1 MLRPYL
7 IRPVDLLLAFR
18 TVTGPMKRLVSKFVP
33 EVLLLAAAAA
43 LLTMPSLRGT
53 ATGLATVFPF
63 AVVAA
68 ALLLG
73 WRFNRSRLVFAI
85 ALLALTEY
93 LLLKGVDTPR
103 ERVYFHALTFLLPIN
118 LALVAL
124 LPERGTLTPAGL
136 LRWVLLG
143 VEVLAVVFLA
153 QSFPDKALK
162 FLTARLLPGRLTAWT
177 PIAQPS
183 IVAFIAIGALLALA
197 WWSEP
202 QSPVRGYCYALIAVF
217 AALSSPAAGP
227 GQEIW
232 LATAGLILVI
242 AVIEASYMMAYRDGL
257 TELPGRR
264 ALNEALPRLS
274 GQFSVAMVDVDHFK
288 RFNDTYGHDA
298 GDHVLRLVAARLAQ
312 APGGGTAYRYGGEE
326 FALVFPGKGQDEC
339 LPHLEELREIV
350 ETSRFTM
357 RRRFR
362 PRVKPKNDK
371 GKKSRQ
377 AITITVSIGVAE
389 RNHRNTSPDQVV
401 QAADK
406 ALYRAKEAGRNRVS
420 I

>member
-1 MLRPYL
+1 
-7 IRPVDLLLAFR
+7 
-18 TVTGPMKRLVSKFVP
+18 MKRLVSKLVP
-33 EVLLLAAAAA
+33 EVPILLAAA
-43 LLTMPSLRGT
+43 LLLMLPALRGT

-63 AVVAA
+63 TVVAA

-93 LLLKGVDTPR
+93 LLLKGVEVPR
-103 ERVYFHALTFLLPIN
+103 DRFDFQAMTFLLPIN

-136 LRWVLLG
+136 LRWVFLG
-143 VEVLAVVFLA
+143 VQVLVVVFLA
-153 QSFPDKALK
+153 QSFQDKALT
-162 FLTARLLPGRLTAWT
+162 FLTARLFPGRFSAWT
-177 PIAQPS
+177 PLSQPS
-183 IVAFIAIGALLALA
+183 IIAFVAIGALLAMA
-197 WWSEP
+197 WMREP

-217 AALSSPAAGP
+217 GALSWRRTGP
-227 GQEIW
+227 GQEIL

-264 ALNEALPRLS
+264 ALNEALLRLS
-274 GQFSVAMVDVDHFK
+274 GQFAVAMVDVDHFK

-371 GKKSRQ
+371 ERKSRQ

-389 RNHRNTSPDQVV
+389 RNHRNASPDQVV

-420 I
+420 T

>member
-1 MLRPYL
+1 
-7 IRPVDLLLAFR
+7 
-18 TVTGPMKRLVSKFVP
+18 MKRIFSKFVP
-33 EVLLLAAAAA
+33 EVPILIGALLLVTLPA
-43 LLTMPSLRGT
+43 LRGI
-53 ATGLATVFPF
+53 ASGLATVFPF
-63 AVVAA
+63 TVVAA

-73 WRFNRSRLVFAI
+73 WRFNRSRLVFSV

-93 LLLKGVDTPR
+93 VLLQGFDTQR
-103 ERVYFHALTFLLPIN
+103 ERIFFHALTFLLPIN
-118 LALVAL
+118 VALVAL

-136 LRWVLLG
+136 VRWVLLA
-143 VEVLAVVFLA
+143 VQLIIVVFLVQA
-153 QSFPDKALK
+153 FADQSLK
-162 FLTARLLPGRLTAWT
+162 FLTTRLLPAGLTAWT
-177 PIAQPS
+177 PIRQPA
-183 IVAFIAIGALLALA
+183 IIAFLTIGVLLTMA
-197 WWSEP
+197 WLREP
-202 QSPVRGYCYALIAVF
+202 QSPVRGYFYALLAVF
-217 AALSSPAAGP
+217 AALSWPAAGP
-227 GQEIW
+227 GQELW
-232 LATAGLILVI
+232 LATAGLILVV

-257 TELPGRR
+257 TELPSRR

-274 GQFSVAMVDVDHFK
+274 GQYTVAMVDVDHFK

-312 APGGGTAYRYGGEE
+312 ASGGGTAYRYGGEE
-326 FALVFPGKGQDEC
+326 FALVFPGKGQEEC
-339 LPHLEELREIV
+339 LPHLEELRETV

-389 RNHRNTSPDQVV
+389 RNHRNASPDQVV

-406 ALYRAKEAGRNRVS
+406 ALYRAKEGGRNRVTT
-420 I
+420 

>member
-1 MLRPYL
+1 
-7 IRPVDLLLAFR
+7 
-18 TVTGPMKRLVSKFVP
+18 MKRFFSRLVP
-33 EVLLLAAAAA
+33 EVPILVAVAL
-43 LLTMPSLRGT
+43 LLTMPSLRSVAAGV
-53 ATGLATVFPF
+53 ATVYPF
-63 AVVAA
+63 TVGAA

-85 ALLALTEY
+85 ALIALTEY
-93 LLLKGVDTPR
+93 VLLRGLNTPQD
-103 ERVYFHALTFLLPIN
+103 RVYFHALTFLLPIN

-124 LPERGTLTPAGL
+124 LPERGTITPAGL
-136 LRWVLLG
+136 VRWVLL
-143 VEVLAVVFLA
+143 AVQAIIVAFLA
-153 QSFPDKALK
+153 RAYPEQTLG
-162 FLTARLLPGRLTAWT
+162 FLTTRVVPASLTAWT
-177 PIAQPS
+177 PVLQPAIIAF
-183 IVAFIAIGALLALA
+183 VVIGALLIMA
-197 WWSEP
+197 WFREP
-202 QSPVRGYCYALIAVF
+202 QSPVRGYCYALAAVF
-217 AALSSPAAGP
+217 IALAWNAPGS
-227 GQEIW
+227 GQEMW
-232 LATAGLILVI
+232 LATAGLILVV

-312 APGGGTAYRYGGEE
+312 ATGGGTAYRYGGEE
-326 FALVFPGKGQDEC
+326 FALVFPGKGVEEC
-339 LPHLEELREIV
+339 LPHLEELRETV

-362 PRVKPKNDK
+362 PRNKPKADK
-371 GKKSRQ
+371 GRKTRQ

-389 RNHRNTSPDQVV
+389 RNHRHANPDQVV

-406 ALYRAKEAGRNRVS
+406 ALYRAKEAGRNRVAT
-420 I
+420 

>member
-1 MLRPYL
+1 
-7 IRPVDLLLAFR
+7 
-18 TVTGPMKRLVSKFVP
+18 MKRVLAKVVP
-33 EVLLLAAAAA
+33 EVPILVGTFLLLT
-43 LLTMPSLRGT
+43 LPTLQGT
-53 ATGLATVFPF
+53 ASGLATVIPF
-63 AVVAA
+63 TVVAA

-85 ALLALTEY
+85 ALLALTAY
-93 LLLKGVDTPR
+93 MLLRGIDTAR
-103 ERVYFHALTFLLPIN
+103 DDVLYHALTFLLPIN

-136 LRWVLLG
+136 LRWVLLAAQIII
-143 VEVLAVVFLA
+143 VLFLA
-153 QSFPDKALK
+153 QPAFAAKTLS
-162 FLTARLLPGRLTAWT
+162 FLTVRVLPARVMAWT
-177 PIAQPS
+177 PVQQPS
-183 IVAFIAIGALLALA
+183 IIAFAVIGVLLVMA
-197 WWSEP
+197 WIREP
-202 QSPVRGYCYALIAVF
+202 QSPVRGYFYALIAVF
-217 AALSSPAAGP
+217 AAFSWRAEGP
-227 GQEIW
+227 GQELW
-232 LATAGLILVI
+232 LATAGLVLVV
-242 AVIEASYMMAYRDGL
+242 AVIEASYLMAYRDGL

-274 GQFSVAMVDVDHFK
+274 GQFTVAMVDVDHFK

-339 LPHLEELREIV
+339 LPHLEELRETV

-362 PRVKPKNDK
+362 PRLKQPKADK
-371 GKKSRQ
+371 GRKSRQ
-377 AITITVSIGVAE
+377 AIIITVSIGVAE
-389 RNHRNTSPDQVV
+389 RNHRHGTPDQVV

-420 I
+420 T

>member
-1 MLRPYL
+1 MR
-7 IRPVDLLLAFR
+7 RFFSLL
-18 TVTGPMKRLVSKFVP
+18 VP
-33 EVLLLAAAAA
+33 EVPILIAAA
-43 LLTMPSLRGT
+43 LLLKLPALRGT
-53 ATGLATVFPF
+53 ASGLASVFPF
-63 AVVAA
+63 TVLAA

-85 ALLALTEY
+85 ALLAVTEY
-93 LLLKGVDTPR
+93 VLLNGVATPR
-103 ERVYFHALTFLLPIN
+103 DRVILHAAIFLLPIN

-136 LRWVLLG
+136 MRWVLL
-143 VEVLAVVFLA
+143 VLQVIAVRFVSQA
-153 QSFPDKALK
+153 FPQQALK
-162 FLTARLLPGRLTAWT
+162 YLTVHVLPAKLTGWT
-177 PIAQPS
+177 PVQQPALIAFVA
-183 IVAFIAIGALLALA
+183 IVALLIMA
-197 WWSEP
+197 WLREP
-202 QSPVRGYCYALIAVF
+202 QSPVRGYVYGLVAVF
-217 AALSSPAAGP
+217 AGLSWPPAGP
-227 GQEIW
+227 GQEMW
-232 LATAGLILVI
+232 LATAGLILVV
-242 AVIEASYMMAYRDGL
+242 AVIEASYLMAYRDGL

-326 FALVFPGKGQDEC
+326 FALVFPGKGAEEC
-339 LPHLEELREIV
+339 VPHLEELRETV

-362 PRVKPKNDK
+362 PRKGKADK
-371 GKKSRQ
+371 GRKTRPS
-377 AITITVSIGVAE
+377 ITITVSIGVAE
-389 RNHRNTSPDQVV
+389 RNHRNSNPEQVI

-420 I
+420 T

>member
-1 MLRPYL
+1 
-7 IRPVDLLLAFR
+7 
-18 TVTGPMKRLVSKFVP
+18 MKRLLSKFVP
-33 EVLLLAAAAA
+33 EVLILAAAAL

-53 ATGLATVFPF
+53 VTGLATVFPF
-63 AVVAA
+63 TVVAA

-93 LLLKGVDTPR
+93 VLLKGADTQH
-103 ERVYFHALTFLLPIN
+103 ERVFLHAMTFLVPIN

-143 VEVLAVVFLA
+143 VQVLVVVFLA

-162 FLTARLLPGRLTAWT
+162 FLTTRLLPGGLTAWT
-177 PIAQPS
+177 PVAQPS
-183 IVAFIAIGALLALA
+183 IVAFVAIGALLALA
-197 WWSEP
+197 WWREP
-202 QSPVRGYCYALIAVF
+202 QSPVRGYFYALIAVF
-217 AALSSPAAGP
+217 AALSWPAAGS

-326 FALVFPGKGQDEC
+326 FAVVFPGKGQDEC
-339 LPHLEELREIV
+339 LPHLEELREII

-371 GKKSRQ
+371 SRKTRPG
-377 AITITVSIGVAE
+377 ITITVSIGVAE
-389 RNHRNTSPDQVV
+389 RNHRNASPDQVV

-420 I
+420 T

>member
-1 MLRPYL
+1 
-7 IRPVDLLLAFR
+7 
-18 TVTGPMKRLVSKFVP
+18 MKRLLSKFVP
-33 EVLLLAAAAA
+33 EVLILAAAAL

-53 ATGLATVFPF
+53 VTGLATVFPF
-63 AVVAA
+63 TVVAA

-103 ERVYFHALTFLLPIN
+103 ERVCFDAMTFLVPIN

-143 VEVLAVVFLA
+143 VQVLVVVFLA

-162 FLTARLLPGRLTAWT
+162 FLTTRLLPGRLTVWT
-177 PIAQPS
+177 PVAQPS
-183 IVAFIAIGALLALA
+183 IVAFVAIGALLVLA
-197 WWSEP
+197 WWREP
-202 QSPVRGYCYALIAVF
+202 QSPVRGYFYALIAVF
-217 AALSSPAAGP
+217 VALSWPAAGA

-312 APGGGTAYRYGGEE
+312 ASGGGTAYRYGGEE

-371 GKKSRQ
+371 GRKTRPG
-377 AITITVSIGVAE
+377 ITITVSIGVAE
-389 RNHRNTSPDQVV
+389 RNHRNASPDQVV

-420 I
+420 T

>member
-1 MLRPYL
+1 
-7 IRPVDLLLAFR
+7 
-18 TVTGPMKRLVSKFVP
+18 MKRVFNKLIP
-33 EVLLLAAAAA
+33 ETLILIGAFF
-43 LLTMPSLRGT
+43 LLTLPSLRGT
-53 ATGLATVFPF
+53 AAGLATVFPF
-63 AVVAA
+63 TVVAA

-73 WRFNRSRLVFAI
+73 WRFNRSRLVFGI

-93 LLLKGVDTPR
+93 VLLQGLDTPR
-103 ERVYFHALTFLLPIN
+103 DRVFVHALAFLLPIN

-143 VEVLAVVFLA
+143 IQVILVVFVA
-153 QSFPDKALK
+153 QSFPTETLK
-162 FLTARLLPGRLTAWT
+162 YLTIHVLPARVTAWT
-177 PIAQPS
+177 PVQQPA
-183 IVAFIAIGALLALA
+183 IIAFIAIGVLLVMA
-197 WWSEP
+197 WLREP
-202 QSPVRGYCYALIAVF
+202 QSPVRGYFYGLIAVF
-217 AALSSPAAGP
+217 AALSWQTAGP

-232 LATAGLILVI
+232 LATAGLILVV
-242 AVIEASYMMAYRDGL
+242 AVIEASYLMAYRDGL

-326 FALVFPGKGQDEC
+326 FALVYPGKGQDEC
-339 LPHLEELREIV
+339 LPYLEELREMV

-362 PRVKPKNDK
+362 PRIKPKVDK
-371 GKKSRQ
+371 GRKTRQ
-377 AITITVSIGVAE
+377 AIMITVSIGVAE
-389 RNHRNTSPDQVV
+389 RNHKHSSPDQVV

-420 I
+420 T

>member
-1 MLRPYL
+1 
-7 IRPVDLLLAFR
+7 
-18 TVTGPMKRLVSKFVP
+18 MKRIFSKLVP
-33 EVLLLAAAAA
+33 EAFILGAAA
-43 LLTMPSLRGT
+43 LLVTLPSLRAT
-53 ATGLATVFPF
+53 ANGLATVFPF
-63 AVVAA
+63 TVAAA

-93 LLLKGVDTPR
+93 ILLQGADTQR
-103 ERVYFHALTFLLPIN
+103 ERLLYHAMTFLLPIN

-124 LPERGTLTPAGL
+124 LPERGTITPAGL
-136 LRWVLLG
+136 LRWILLG
-143 VEVLAVVFLA
+143 IQVMIVLFLA
-153 QSFPDKALK
+153 QSFPDKILK
-162 FLTARLLPGRLTAWT
+162 FLTTHLLPGSLTRWT
-177 PIAQPS
+177 PLQQPAIIAF
-183 IVAFIAIGALLALA
+183 VAIGVLLVLA
-197 WWSEP
+197 WLREP
-202 QSPVRGYCYALIAVF
+202 QSPVRSYFYALMAVF
-217 AALSSPAAGP
+217 TALSWHAAGP

-242 AVIEASYMMAYRDGL
+242 AVIEASYHMAYRDGL

-326 FALVFPGKGQDEC
+326 FALVYPGKGQEDC
-339 LPHLEELREIV
+339 LPHLEELRETI

-362 PRVKPKNDK
+362 PRAKPKADK
-371 GKKSRQ
+371 SRKTRQ

-389 RNHRNTSPDQVV
+389 RNHRNTSPDQVI

-420 I
+420 T

>member
-1 MLRPYL
+1 
-7 IRPVDLLLAFR
+7 
-18 TVTGPMKRLVSKFVP
+18 MKRLFSKFVP
-33 EVLLLAAAAA
+33 EVPILVAATLLV
-43 LLTMPSLRGT
+43 TMPSLRGT

-63 AVVAA
+63 TVVAA

-93 LLLKGVDTPR
+93 LLLKGVDVPR
-103 ERVYFHALTFLLPIN
+103 DRFYFHAMTFLLPIN

-136 LRWVLLG
+136 VRWVLLG
-143 VEVLAVVFLA
+143 VQVLVVVFLA
-153 QSFPDKALK
+153 QSFPDKAIK
-162 FLTARLLPGRLTAWT
+162 FLTARLLPVRLTAWT
-177 PIAQPS
+177 PVAQPS
-183 IVAFIAIGALLALA
+183 IVAFVAIAALLALA
-197 WWSEP
+197 WWREP
-202 QSPVRGYCYALIAVF
+202 QSPVRGYFYALIAVF
-217 AALSSPAAGP
+217 AALSWRSAGP

-274 GQFSVAMVDVDHFK
+274 GQFTVAMVDVDHFK

-312 APGGGTAYRYGGEE
+312 ATGGGTAYRYGGEE

-357 RRRFR
+357 RRRIR
-362 PRVKPKNDK
+362 PRIKPKNDK
-371 GKKSRQ
+371 GRKSRQ

-389 RNHRNTSPDQVV
+389 RNHRHASPDQVV

-420 I
+420 T

>member
-1 MLRPYL
+1 
-7 IRPVDLLLAFR
+7 
-18 TVTGPMKRLVSKFVP
+18 MKRVFSLLVP
-33 EVLLLAAAAA
+33 EVPILIGAA
-43 LLTMPSLRGT
+43 LLLDLPALRGT
-53 ATGLATVFPF
+53 VSGLANVFPF
-63 AVVAA
+63 TVLAA

-93 LLLKGVDTPR
+93 VLLSGGTAPR
-103 ERVYFHALTFLLPIN
+103 DRVLLHATMFLLPIN

-124 LPERGTLTPAGL
+124 LPERGTVTPAGL
-136 LRWVLLG
+136 VRWVLL
-143 VEVLAVVFLA
+143 VVQVIIVVFLA
-153 QSFPDKALK
+153 QTVPEESLK
-162 FLTARLLPGRLTAWT
+162 YLTAHVLPAKLTAWT
-177 PIAQPS
+177 PVQQPAIIAF
-183 IVAFIAIGALLALA
+183 VAIEALLVMA
-197 WWSEP
+197 WFREP
-202 QSPVRGYCYALIAVF
+202 QSPVRGYVYGLVAVF
-217 AALSSPAAGP
+217 AALSWPAAGP

-232 LATAGLILVI
+232 QATAGLILVV
-242 AVIEASYMMAYRDGL
+242 AVVEASYMMAYRDGL

-326 FALVFPGKGQDEC
+326 FALVFAGKGTEEC
-339 LPHLEELREIV
+339 LPYLEELRETV

-362 PRVKPKNDK
+362 PRAAKAKVDK
-371 GKKSRQ
+371 GRKTRP

-389 RNHRNTSPDQVV
+389 RNHRNANPDQVV

>member
-1 MLRPYL
+1 
-7 IRPVDLLLAFR
+7 
-18 TVTGPMKRLVSKFVP
+18 MKRIFSKLVP
-33 EVLLLAAAAA
+33 EVPILVAAA
-43 LLTMPSLRGT
+43 LLVTMPALHGT

-63 AVVAA
+63 TVAA
-68 ALLLG
+68 AAMLLG

-85 ALLALTEY
+85 ALLALTEF

-103 ERVYFHALTFLLPIN
+103 DRVFFHAMTFLLPIN

-136 LRWVLLG
+136 LRWVFLC
-143 VEVLAVVFLA
+143 VQVLVVVFLA
-153 QSFPDKALK
+153 QSYPDKVLK
-162 FLTARLLPGRLTAWT
+162 FLTARLLPARFTAWT
-177 PIAQPS
+177 PVPQPS
-183 IVAFIAIGALLALA
+183 ILAFLALGALLAMA
-197 WWSEP
+197 WVREP
-202 QSPVRGYCYALIAVF
+202 QSPVRGYFYGLMAVF
-217 AALSSPAAGP
+217 VALSWRAPGP

-232 LATAGLILVI
+232 LATAGLILVN

-298 GDHVLRLVAARLAQ
+298 GDHVLRLVAARMAQ

-362 PRVKPKNDK
+362 PRVKPKTEK

-389 RNHRNTSPDQVV
+389 RNHRNVSPDQVV
-401 QAADK
+401 KAADK

-420 I
+420 T

>member
-1 MLRPYL
+1 
-7 IRPVDLLLAFR
+7 
-18 TVTGPMKRLVSKFVP
+18 MKRIFSKLVP
-33 EVLLLAAAAA
+33 EAFILGAAA
-43 LLTMPSLRGT
+43 LLVTLPSLRAT
-53 ATGLATVFPF
+53 ANGLATVFPF
-63 AVVAA
+63 TVAAA

-93 LLLKGVDTPR
+93 ILLQGADTQR
-103 ERVYFHALTFLLPIN
+103 ERLLYHAMTFLLPIN

-124 LPERGTLTPAGL
+124 LPERGTITPAGL
-136 LRWVLLG
+136 LRWILLG
-143 VEVLAVVFLA
+143 IQVMIVLFLA
-153 QSFPDKALK
+153 QSFPDKILK
-162 FLTARLLPGRLTAWT
+162 FLTTHLLPGSLTRWT
-177 PIAQPS
+177 PLQQPAIIAF
-183 IVAFIAIGALLALA
+183 VAIGVLLVLA
-197 WWSEP
+197 WLREP
-202 QSPVRGYCYALIAVF
+202 QSPVRSYFYALMAVF
-217 AALSSPAAGP
+217 TALSWHAAGP

-242 AVIEASYMMAYRDGL
+242 AVIEASYHMAYRDGL

-326 FALVFPGKGQDEC
+326 FALVYPGKGQEDC
-339 LPHLEELREIV
+339 LPHLEELRETI

-362 PRVKPKNDK
+362 PRVKPKADK
-371 GKKSRQ
+371 SRKTRQ

-389 RNHRNTSPDQVV
+389 RNHRNTSPDQVI

-420 I
+420 T

>member
-1 MLRPYL
+1 
-7 IRPVDLLLAFR
+7 
-18 TVTGPMKRLVSKFVP
+18 MKRLFSKFIP
-33 EVLLLAAAAA
+33 EVPILVAATLLV
-43 LLTMPSLRGT
+43 TMPSLRGA

-63 AVVAA
+63 TVVAA

-93 LLLKGVDTPR
+93 LLLKGVAAPR
-103 ERVYFHALTFLLPIN
+103 DRFYFHAMTFLLPIN

-143 VEVLAVVFLA
+143 VQVLVVVFLA

-162 FLTARLLPGRLTAWT
+162 FLTAPLLPGRLTAWT
-177 PIAQPS
+177 PVAQPS
-183 IVAFIAIGALLALA
+183 IVAFFAIGALLTLA
-197 WWSEP
+197 WWREP
-202 QSPVRGYCYALIAVF
+202 QSPVRGYFYALFAVF
-217 AALSSPAAGP
+217 AALSWPAAGS

-274 GQFSVAMVDVDHFK
+274 GQFTVAMVDVDHFK

-326 FALVFPGKGQDEC
+326 FALVYPGKGQDEC

-362 PRVKPKNDK
+362 PRAKPKNDK
-371 GKKSRQ
+371 GRKSRQ

-389 RNHRNTSPDQVV
+389 RNHRHANPDQVV

-420 I
+420 T

>member
-1 MLRPYL
+1 
-7 IRPVDLLLAFR
+7 
-18 TVTGPMKRLVSKFVP
+18 MKRLFSKLVP
-33 EVLLLAAAAA
+33 EVLILVAATLLV
-43 LLTMPSLRGT
+43 TMPSLRGT
-53 ATGLATVFPF
+53 ANGLATVFPF
-63 AVVAA
+63 TVAA
-68 ALLLG
+68 AAVLLG

-93 LLLKGVDTPR
+93 LLLKGVEAPR
-103 ERVYFHALTFLLPIN
+103 DRFYYQAMTFLLPIN

-136 LRWVLLG
+136 MRWVLLG
-143 VEVLAVVFLA
+143 VQVLVVVFVA
-153 QSFPDKALK
+153 QSFSTKALG
-162 FLTARLLPGRLTAWT
+162 FLTTRLLPARWTAWT
-177 PIAQPS
+177 PVNQPS
-183 IVAFIAIGALLALA
+183 IVAFLAIGALLFMA
-197 WWSEP
+197 WLREP
-202 QSPVRGYCYALIAVF
+202 QSPVRGYFYALMAVF
-217 AALSSPAAGP
+217 AALSWPAAGA

-274 GQFSVAMVDVDHFK
+274 GQFTVAMVDVDHFK

-312 APGGGTAYRYGGEE
+312 SPGGGTAYRYGGEE

-339 LPHLEELREIV
+339 LPHLEELREII

-371 GKKSRQ
+371 GRKTRPG
-377 AITITVSIGVAE
+377 ITITVSIGVAE
-389 RNHRNTSPDQVV
+389 RNHRNASPDQVV

-420 I
+420 T

>member
-1 MLRPYL
+1 L
-7 IRPVDLLLAFR
+7 
-18 TVTGPMKRLVSKFVP
+18 
-33 EVLLLAAAAA
+33 

-53 ATGLATVFPF
+53 VTGLATVFPF

-103 ERVYFHALTFLLPIN
+103 ERVFFDAMTFLVPIN

-143 VEVLAVVFLA
+143 VQVLLVVFLA

-162 FLTARLLPGRLTAWT
+162 FLTTRLLPGRLTVWT
-177 PIAQPS
+177 PVAQPS
-183 IVAFIAIGALLALA
+183 IVAFVAIGALLVLA
-197 WWSEP
+197 WWREP
-202 QSPVRGYCYALIAVF
+202 QSPVRGYFYALIAVF
-217 AALSSPAAGP
+217 VALSWPAAGA

-312 APGGGTAYRYGGEE
+312 ASGGGTAYRYGGEE

-371 GKKSRQ
+371 GRKTRPG
-377 AITITVSIGVAE
+377 ITITVSIGVAE
-389 RNHRNTSPDQVV
+389 RNHRNASPDQVV

-420 I
+420 T

>member
-1 MLRPYL
+1 
-7 IRPVDLLLAFR
+7 
-18 TVTGPMKRLVSKFVP
+18 MKRILSKLVP
-33 EVLLLAAAAA
+33 EVPILVTVA
-43 LLTMPSLRGT
+43 LLVTMPSLRGT
-53 ATGLATVFPF
+53 ARGLATVFPF
-63 AVVAA
+63 TVVAA

-73 WRFNRSRLVFAI
+73 WRFNRSRLVFAT

-93 LLLKGVDTPR
+93 LMLNGLDTQRDRLL
-103 ERVYFHALTFLLPIN
+103 FHATTFLLPIN

-143 VEVLAVVFLA
+143 VQVLIVAFVA
-153 QSFPDKALK
+153 QAFPDKALK
-162 FLTARLLPGRLTAWT
+162 FLTAHILPARFTSWTAVQ
-177 PIAQPS
+177 QPS
-183 IVAFIAIGALLALA
+183 IIAFVAIGVLLVLA
-197 WWSEP
+197 WTREP
-202 QSPVRGYCYALIAVF
+202 QSPVRGYFYSLIAVF
-217 AALSSPAAGP
+217 AALTWQAAGP
-227 GQEIW
+227 GQEVC

-242 AVIEASYMMAYRDGL
+242 AVIEASYLMAYRDGL

-274 GQFSVAMVDVDHFK
+274 GQFTVAMVDVDHFK

-326 FALVFPGKGQDEC
+326 FVLVYPGKGQEEC
-339 LPHLEELREIV
+339 LPYVEELREMV
-350 ETSRFTM
+350 ETHRFTM

-362 PRVKPKNDK
+362 PRVPKPKADK
-371 GKKSRQ
+371 GGKSRQ
-377 AITITVSIGVAE
+377 AIMITVSIGVAE
-389 RNHRNTSPDQVV
+389 RNHRNASPDQVV

-420 I
+420 T

>member
-1 MLRPYL
+1 
-7 IRPVDLLLAFR
+7 
-18 TVTGPMKRLVSKFVP
+18 MKRLFSKLVP
-33 EVLLLAAAAA
+33 EVLILVAAMLLV
-43 LLTMPSLRGT
+43 TMPSLRGT
-53 ATGLATVFPF
+53 ANGLATVFPF
-63 AVVAA
+63 TVAAA

-93 LLLKGVDTPR
+93 LLLKGVEAPR
-103 ERVYFHALTFLLPIN
+103 DRFYYQAMTFLLPIN

-136 LRWVLLG
+136 VRWVLLG
-143 VEVLAVVFLA
+143 VQVLVVVFVA
-153 QSFPDKALK
+153 QSFSTKALG
-162 FLTARLLPGRLTAWT
+162 FLTTRLLPARWTAWT
-177 PIAQPS
+177 PVNQPS
-183 IVAFIAIGALLALA
+183 IVAFLAIGALLFMA
-197 WWSEP
+197 WLREP
-202 QSPVRGYCYALIAVF
+202 QSPVRGYFYALIAVF
-217 AALSSPAAGP
+217 AALSWPAAGA

-312 APGGGTAYRYGGEE
+312 SPGGGTAYRYGGEE

-371 GKKSRQ
+371 GRKTRPG
-377 AITITVSIGVAE
+377 ITITVSIGVAE

-420 I
+420 T

>member
-1 MLRPYL
+1 
-7 IRPVDLLLAFR
+7 
-18 TVTGPMKRLVSKFVP
+18 MKRLFSKLVP
-33 EVLLLAAAAA
+33 EVLILVAAA
-43 LLTMPSLRGT
+43 LLVTMPSLRGA

-63 AVVAA
+63 TVAAA

-73 WRFNRSRLVFAI
+73 WRFTRSRLVFAI

-93 LLLKGVDTPR
+93 LLLKGVEAPR
-103 ERVYFHALTFLLPIN
+103 DRFYYQAMTFLLPIN

-136 LRWVLLG
+136 IRWVLLA
-143 VEVLAVVFLA
+143 VQVLVVVFLA
-153 QSFPDKALK
+153 QSFSSKAPG
-162 FLTARLLPGRLTAWT
+162 FLTTRLLPARWTAWT
-177 PIAQPS
+177 PVSQPS
-183 IVAFIAIGALLALA
+183 IVAFLAIGALLLMA
-197 WWSEP
+197 WLREP
-202 QSPVRGYCYALIAVF
+202 QSPVRGYFYALMAVF
-217 AALSSPAAGP
+217 AALSWPAAGA

-232 LATAGLILVI
+232 LATGGLILVI

-274 GQFSVAMVDVDHFK
+274 GQFTVAMVDVDHFK

-312 APGGGTAYRYGGEE
+312 SPGGGTAYRYGGEE

-371 GKKSRQ
+371 SRKTRPG
-377 AITITVSIGVAE
+377 ITITVSIGVAE
-389 RNHRNTSPDQVV
+389 RNHRNASPDQVV

-420 I
+420 T

>member
-1 MLRPYL
+1 
-7 IRPVDLLLAFR
+7 
-18 TVTGPMKRLVSKFVP
+18 MKRIFSLLVP
-33 EVLLLAAAAA
+33 DA
-43 LLTMPSLRGT
+43 LILIGADALITLPALRGT
-53 ATGLATVFPF
+53 ANGLATVFPF
-63 AVVAA
+63 TVLAA

-93 LLLKGVDTPR
+93 VLLNAPSLGTPR
-103 ERVYFHALTFLLPIN
+103 ERVFFHALTFLLPIN

-124 LPERGTLTPAGL
+124 LPERGTLTAAGL
-136 LRWVLLG
+136 LRWILLG
-143 VEVLAVVFLA
+143 VQVVIVAFLA
-153 QSFPDKALK
+153 KAFTDQTLK
-162 FLTARLLPGRLTAWT
+162 FLSTLVLPARLFAWT
-177 PIAQPS
+177 PVHQPAIIA
-183 IVAFIAIGALLALA
+183 FLAIGVLLVMA
-197 WWSEP
+197 WLREP
-202 QSPVRGYCYALIAVF
+202 QSPVRGYFYALVAAL
-217 AALSSPAAGP
+217 AALSWPTEGP

-242 AVIEASYMMAYRDGL
+242 AVIEASYLMAYRDGL

-274 GQFSVAMVDVDHFK
+274 GQFTVAMVDVDHFK

-298 GDHVLRLVAARLAQ
+298 GDHALRLVAARLAQ
-312 APGGGTAYRYGGEE
+312 AAGGGTAYRYGGEE
-326 FALVFPGKGQDEC
+326 FALVFPGKGAEEC
-339 LPHLEELREIV
+339 LPHLEELRETV

-362 PRVKPKNDK
+362 PRAKVKVDK
-371 GKKSRQ
+371 GRKTRPQ
-377 AITITVSIGVAE
+377 ITITVSIGVAE

-401 QAADK
+401 LAADK

-420 I
+420 T

>member
-1 MLRPYL
+1 
-7 IRPVDLLLAFR
+7 
-18 TVTGPMKRLVSKFVP
+18 MKRLFSKLVP
-33 EVLLLAAAAA
+33 EVLILVAAA
-43 LLTMPSLRGT
+43 LLLTMPALRGT

-63 AVVAA
+63 TVVAA

-93 LLLKGVDTPR
+93 LLLKGVDVPR
-103 ERVYFHALTFLLPIN
+103 DRFYFLAMTFLLPIN

-143 VEVLAVVFLA
+143 VQALVVVFLA
-153 QSFPDKALK
+153 KSFPDKALK
-162 FLTARLLPGRLTAWT
+162 FLTARLLPMRWTAWT
-177 PIAQPS
+177 AVSQPS
-183 IVAFIAIGALLALA
+183 IITFVAIIVLLALA
-197 WWSEP
+197 WWREP
-202 QSPVRGYCYALIAVF
+202 QSPVRGYFYALIAVF
-217 AALSSPAAGP
+217 AALSWQRPGP
-227 GQEIW
+227 GQEIL
-232 LATAGLILVI
+232 LATAGLILVV

-274 GQFSVAMVDVDHFK
+274 GQFTVAMVDVDHFK

-371 GKKSRQ
+371 GRKSRQ

-389 RNHRNTSPDQVV
+389 RNHRHASPDQVV

-420 I
+420 T

>member
-1 MLRPYL
+1 
-7 IRPVDLLLAFR
+7 
-18 TVTGPMKRLVSKFVP
+18 MKRLFSKLVP
-33 EVLLLAAAAA
+33 EVLILVAATLLV
-43 LLTMPSLRGT
+43 TMPSLRGT

-63 AVVAA
+63 TVAAA

-93 LLLKGVDTPR
+93 LLLKGVEAPR
-103 ERVYFHALTFLLPIN
+103 DRFYYQAMTFLLPIN

-136 LRWVLLG
+136 MRWVLLG
-143 VEVLAVVFLA
+143 VQVLVVVFLA
-153 QSFPDKALK
+153 QSFSTKAIG
-162 FLTARLLPGRLTAWT
+162 FLTTRLLPVRWTAWT
-177 PIAQPS
+177 PVSQPS
-183 IVAFIAIGALLALA
+183 IVAFLAIGALLFMA
-197 WWSEP
+197 WLREP
-202 QSPVRGYCYALIAVF
+202 QSPVRGYFYALVAVF
-217 AALSSPAAGP
+217 AALSWPAAGA

-274 GQFSVAMVDVDHFK
+274 GQFTVAMVDVDHFK

-312 APGGGTAYRYGGEE
+312 SPGGGTAYRYGGEE

-371 GKKSRQ
+371 GRKTRPG
-377 AITITVSIGVAE
+377 ITITVSIGVAE
-389 RNHRNTSPDQVV
+389 RNHRNASPDQVV

-420 I
+420 T